1 MHHGAE
7 GDGVDGVEGAI
18 RAAPTASPFLSL
30 QFIDLNCVY
39 RVSPPPVTRTH
50 GGPFYSRF

>member
-18 RAAPTASPFLSL
+18 RAASAVSPLLSL

-39 RVSPPPVTRTH
+39 RVSLPPVTRSH
-50 GGPFYSRF
+50 RGSLL